1 MSPAGFSPTAAPGG
15 VPAALSLAQRGYVVA
30 GGGPSS
36 ASPSPPASAALAP
49 GAAPPGNAASWFGG
63 QSGSVDAESMS
74 DADLLG
80 LVADDGGSGAVDG
93 D

>member
-1 MSPAGFSPTAAPGG
+1 MANRYGYDYPDLTSDDSNDIKR
-15 VPAALSLAQRGYVVA
+15 VLAEREA
-30 GGGPSS
+30 N
-36 ASPSPPASAALAP
+36 P

-80 LVADDGGSGAVDG
+80 LVTDDGGSGAVDG

>member
-80 LVADDGGSGAVDG
+80 LVTDDGGSGAVDG

>member
-1 MSPAGFSPTAAPGG
+1 MGIFRKKSAKQKTKTRFSTA
-15 VPAALSLAQRGYVVA
+15 
-30 GGGPSS
+30 
-36 ASPSPPASAALAP
+36 PPAVA
-49 GAAPPGNAASWFGG
+49 GNAASWFGG

-80 LVADDGGSGAVDG
+80 LVTDDGGSGAVDG

>member
-1 MSPAGFSPTAAPGG
+1 MSPTGFSPTAATAASPPPSRSPKGLRRRRRRALVG
-15 VPAALSLAQRGYVVA
+15 IAVPAGERRA
-30 GGGPSS
+30 
-36 ASPSPPASAALAP
+36 AP

-80 LVADDGGSGAVDG
+80 LVTDDGGSGAVDG